1 MKNPPKKKT
10 PNNSRLKNARSAS
23 KKTGHP
29 FAYDIADLFTS
40 YPSDFLRFIRP
51 IKAQA
56 RKWLNDY
63 ELPFDPHKEYSG
75 MTLPAYIQKIGHREN
90 SSPMWYGAEFLWL
103 ARHVEEYIHAKDAD
117 SAAIWAFLF
126 GAKHAE
132 ARMKAKYGVDALRMR
147 KVKKGSHVGGLNRG
161 KQQTTDREKVWAKWQ
176 TYAEKIWK
184 KHPTWGN
191 PAVAKEV
198 HEKYPDCSVH
208 SIRKRIKKSA
218 P

>member
-51 IKAQA
+51 IKAQV
-56 RKWLNDY
+56 RKWLHDK

-90 SSPMWYGAEFLWL
+90 SSPLWYAAEFLLL
-103 ARHVEEYIHAKDAD
+103 ARYAEECIREKDAG
-117 SAAIWAFLF
+117 SAAFWAFIF
-126 GAKHAE
+126 GKTYAE
-132 ARMKAKYGVDALRMR
+132 AGMKSQLGMDALRMG
-147 KVKKGSHVGGLNRG
+147 KVKKGSKVGGLTRG
-161 KQQTTDREKVWAKWQ
+161 KQQTTNRMKEWAKWQ
-176 TYAEKIWK
+176 TEAEKIWK
-184 KHPTWGN
+184 KHPAWGN
-191 PAVAKEV
+191 PAVAKKV
-198 HEKYPDCSVH
+198 HEKYPDCSVD
-208 SIRKRIKKSA
+208 SIRKRIKKPA